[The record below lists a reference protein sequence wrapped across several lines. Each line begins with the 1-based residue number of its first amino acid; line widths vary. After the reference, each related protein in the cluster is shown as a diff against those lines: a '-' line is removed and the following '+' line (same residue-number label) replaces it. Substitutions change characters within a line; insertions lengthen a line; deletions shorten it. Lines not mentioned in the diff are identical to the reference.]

1 VPLLNNLL
9 VVVLSGILITYCLY
23 TFSSHPDGTNTM
35 MMFTIPFV
43 LYGIFRYMV
52 ILENSSLGSSPEEV
66 LLNDLPLKVTVF
78 LWALSVVVVLYL
90 FF

>member
-1 VPLLNNLL
+1 
-9 VVVLSGILITYCLY
+9 
-23 TFSSHPDGTNTM
+23 
-35 MMFTIPFV
+35 MFTIPFV

-52 ILENSSLGSSPEEV
+52 ILQNSSWASSPEEV
-66 LLNDLPLKVTVF
+66 LLQDLPLKITVG